1 MGINTSADKANP
13 QGDHPAS
20 PDTNLRLARRFLATA
35 GWFGRSQP
43 VGAAAAVVVA
53 VLVVLAIFGPL
64 IAPQDPLELHTDSL
78 LKGPG
83 TPYLLGTDDLGRDV
97 LSRLIAGT
105 RPALF
110 IAISSVLLGAS
121 IGGLLGLIT
130 GFRGGWLDAAIQRF
144 IDGLLAFPALV
155 LALAIVAALG
165 PQDINVMI
173 AVAVVNVPIGNRV
186 MRSVVL
192 SVKQEAYIEAAMAIG
207 ASDTR
212 IMLRHILPQTMAPFM
227 VVATGQVAWGII
239 VAASL
244 SFLGVASPPPDPS
257 WGRMMAEGVRIF
269 AERAPW
275 LAISPG
281 ILISLS
287 VFAFTMLGDS
297 MRDVLDPK
305 MRGSERRG

>member
-64 IAPQDPLELHTDSL
+64 ITPQDPLELHTDSL

-130 GFRGGWLDAAIQRF
+130 GFHGGWLDAAIQRF
-144 IDGLLAFPALV
+144 IDGLFGVPCSGV
-155 LALAIVAALG
+155 GLG
-165 PQDINVMI
+165 DRRGAWPTGYQRDDRG
-173 AVAVVNVPIGNRV
+173 AVVNVPIGNRV

-244 SFLGVASPPPDPS
+244 SFLGVASHRLTLH
-257 WGRMMAEGVRIF
+257 GA
-269 AERAPW
+269 A
-275 LAISPG
+275 
-281 ILISLS
+281 
-287 VFAFTMLGDS
+287 
-297 MRDVLDPK
+297 
-305 MRGSERRG
+305 

>member
-1 MGINTSADKANP
+1 
-13 QGDHPAS
+13 
-20 PDTNLRLARRFLATA
+20 
-35 GWFGRSQP
+35 
-43 VGAAAAVVVA
+43 
-53 VLVVLAIFGPL
+53 
-64 IAPQDPLELHTDSL
+64 
-78 LKGPG
+78 
-83 TPYLLGTDDLGRDV
+83 
-97 LSRLIAGT
+97 
-105 RPALF
+105 
-110 IAISSVLLGAS
+110 
-121 IGGLLGLIT
+121 
-130 GFRGGWLDAAIQRF
+130 
-144 IDGLLAFPALV
+144 
-155 LALAIVAALG
+155 
-165 PQDINVMI
+165 MI

-212 IMLRHILPQTMAPFM
+212 IMLRHILPQTMAPLM

-257 WGRMMAEGVRIF
+257 WGRMMAEGVRMF

-297 MRDVLDPK
+297 MRDVFDPK